1 MGALVID
8 ENVELAPRAM
18 QSALAP
24 PARVLLWHWGRAGA
38 GATFTIELARAMR
51 DHPRMEIEVSA
62 SQGSELHEL
71 MQTLGVPTNVVPTFN
86 GDKSSGRGRA
96 SAAFG
101 VLRLPSIGRNF
112 GKLLAERRIDVA
124 LCTMQTIWD
133 IATLPGSSRRD
144 TRTVMVLHDA
154 FIHPGDIAF
163 FHPDDGY
170 RLLRSAVLRRQI
182 LAADALIVLSDHVRQ
197 QAIEFYGYPAERI
210 WQMPHGAFNF
220 GDGEVIPATH
230 PRSARPL
237 RLLFFGR
244 ILQYKGLGHLLRAQ
258 RMLRERGVEVDLVV
272 AGSGSLEDVAGLLD
286 GLSGVEVHNHW
297 LSNQEVASFMAE
309 ADAVVLPYIEASQSG
324 VAATAFAAGRP
335 VVATPVGGL
344 VQQVSHDRTGL
355 LAKDMT
361 VEALAD
367 AIQTFASD
375 ANLFDLCAAGAFA
388 HALNDLSW
396 QKSAEVVAE
405 VVTEVRKMPRRSRAR
420 A

>member
-1 MGALVID
+1 
-8 ENVELAPRAM
+8 
-18 QSALAP
+18 
-24 PARVLLWHWGRAGA
+24 
-38 GATFTIELARAMR
+38 
-51 DHPRMEIEVSA
+51 
-62 SQGSELHEL
+62 
-71 MQTLGVPTNVVPTFN
+71 
-86 GDKSSGRGRA
+86 
-96 SAAFG
+96 
-101 VLRLPSIGRNF
+101 
-112 GKLLAERRIDVA
+112 
-124 LCTMQTIWD
+124 
-133 IATLPGSSRRD
+133 
-144 TRTVMVLHDA
+144 
-154 FIHPGDIAF
+154 
-163 FHPDDGY
+163 
-170 RLLRSAVLRRQI
+170 
-182 LAADALIVLSDHVRQ
+182 
-197 QAIEFYGYPAERI
+197 
-210 WQMPHGAFNF
+210 MPHGAFNF